1 MTLQE
6 KANQT
11 VTLYGYGRIL
21 KDEQPTS
28 QWKNEVWV
36 HGLANIDEMLN
47 SLPYHKSAVTKYSYP
62 YSNHTEALN
71 NIQKWFIEET
81 SSEFLLILL
90 MKVYTVLLMTE
101 QHHFL
106 HLLISGVHGIKTGRQ
121 NRKYYRKDTYYLGYT
136 NVYAPIL
143 DVSRDPRWGRVVETY
158 GEDPFMIGE
167 YGKRMVKGSN
177 KME

>member
-81 SSEFLLILL
+81 RLGIPVDFTNEGI
-90 MKVYTVLLMTE
+90 
-101 QHHFL
+101 
-106 HLLISGVHGIKTGRQ
+106 HGLTHDRATPFPAPINIGSTWDKDGRQ
-121 NRKYYRKDTYYLGYT
+121 NRKYYRKE
-136 NVYAPIL
+136 PIIWDIPMCML
-143 DVSRDPRWGRVVETY
+143 LY
-158 GEDPFMIGE
+158 
-167 YGKRMVKGSN
+167 
-177 KME
+177 

>member
-1 MTLQE
+1 M
-6 KANQT
+6 
-11 VTLYGYGRIL
+11 

-81 SSEFLLILL
+81 RLGIPVDFTNEGI
-90 MKVYTVLLMTE
+90 
-101 QHHFL
+101 
-106 HLLISGVHGIKTGRQ
+106 HGLTHDRA
-121 NRKYYRKDTYYLGYT
+121 TPFP
-136 NVYAPIL
+136 APIN
-143 DVSRDPRWGRVVETY
+143 
-158 GEDPFMIGE
+158 IGSTWDKDLV
-167 YGKRMVKGSN
+167 GKIGNTIGKKLIISDIPMC
-177 KME
+177 MLLY